1 MDQFFKKPSGVVFK
15 ANSNHDIASLKARF
29 IECDENGK
37 EIKKTTKKTPKN
49 KAKAKKETN

>member
-1 MDQFFKKPSGVVFK
+1 MEQYFKKADGTIIKVH
-15 ANSNHDIASLKARF
+15 ANHDIASLKARF

-37 EIKKTTKKTPKN
+37 EIKKVTKKTPKK

>member
-29 IECDENGK
+29 IECDENGNTV
-37 EIKKTTKKTPKN
+37 KKVKKAN
-49 KAKAKKETN
+49 KKGSK

>member
-37 EIKKTTKKTPKN
+37 EIKKVTKKTPK
-49 KAKAKKETN
+49 KTAKAKKETN